1 MRKLLVFLC
10 LVGLVTSATAS
21 VALAASP
28 VEYTWT
34 LAALG
39 QGGWIGGPLF
49 ADGTAGGGGN
59 IAVGNGSSIINVR
72 PTSWSEPQPE
82 LIDICFTAR
91 TIKGDGP
98 ATFSFC
104 LSDPPTSTLLPVT
117 GTPVKVDLPGLGPHI
132 VRVTE
137 LH

>member
-1 MRKLLVFLC
+1 MRKLLVLLC
-10 LVGLVTSATAS
+10 LVGLVTGATAS
-21 VALAASP
+21 AALAASP

-39 QGGWIGGPLF
+39 QGGWFGGPLF

-59 IAVGNGSSIINVR
+59 IAIDNGSTIINVR

-91 TIKGDGP
+91 TIKGSGP

-104 LSDPPTSTLLPVT
+104 ISDLIPTLLPVT
-117 GTPVKVDLPGLGPHI
+117 GTPVKVDLPNLGPHI